1 MYSDLDSIVLV
12 NNARRALDRG
22 RFELIY
28 QPIYSV
34 NQREVATVETLLRW
48 RMRPGHL
55 TAAQD
60 FSAVFNDRRMAL
72 SIRDF
77 VLATTLRQVA
87 RWQADGHVVPRISIN
102 TTAFDLC
109 ASDFALSLAD
119 MVADF
124 GLTPQMLEIE
134 VTENALLG
142 PERRHVSLTLEA
154 LHYSGFTLTLDN
166 FGADHAALKAL
177 GHHPFSRLKIDR
189 QLIRNAV
196 RSKID
201 RAIVKSVINLGHD
214 LGLTVT
220 AGGVENEAHME
231 AAVRLGFDSVQGF
244 FVCRPK
250 EADLVPR
257 VCHVLNLQGQAG

>member
-1 MYSDLDSIVLV
+1 MNSDLDSLVLV

-60 FSAVFNDRRMAL
+60 FSAIFGDRRMAL

-87 RWQADGHVVPRISIN
+87 RWHADGHVVPRISVN
-102 TTAFDLC
+102 TTAYDLC
-109 ASDFALSLAD
+109 STDFAFNLAA

-124 GLTPQMLEIE
+124 GLKPQMLEIE
-134 VTENALLG
+134 VAENALHG
-142 PERRHVSLTLEA
+142 PERGQVALALEG
-154 LHYSGFTLTLDN
+154 LHYAGFSLALDN

-177 GHHPFSRLKIDR
+177 CHHPFSRLKIDR
-189 QLIRNAV
+189 QLIRNAL

-201 RAIVKSVINLGHD
+201 RAIVRSVISLGHD

-220 AGGVENEAHME
+220 ASGVESEAHME